1 MYWTHTPCWSF
12 PMWEAHSVCWTH
24 PMFQDT
30 GVNLVQGQPQAELQR
45 QLFSFCRFPGGQGYP
60 EWPEADQWEWL
71 WTTDKNPPYL
81 CLPEKASSDSAR
93 PELARGFSPARRVSS
108 GVRVVLWRALGPE
121 SGGSAQLLCLAA
133 TIGIGS
139 TAVESLPSGEQHL
152 GLGYWG
158 CLSLLGA
165 WMELGRKGTMHRESG
180 CVPHVYTWT
189 CTLAHASVDSEL
201 VLTSPSRSF
210 RVTDFKYGH
219 QNTEGSGFKR
229 MHFLNYVAYVVVVL
243 SSKCYV

>member
-1 MYWTHTPCWSF
+1 MLATPHVLDTHHVLVIPR
-12 PMWEAHSVCWTH
+12 V
-24 PMFQDT
+24 FQDT
-30 GVNLVQGQPQAELQR
+30 WVNLVQGQAELQG
-45 QLFSFCRFPGGQGYP
+45 QLFPFYRFSGGQGYP

-108 GVRVVLWRALGPE
+108 GVRVVLWSGPE
-121 SGGSAQLLCLAA
+121 SGGSTQLLCLAA

-189 CTLAHASVDSEL
+189 CTLAHASGGCEL